1 VTAALIG
8 TLAAVAV
15 VCVGVRWWRG
25 AGAPDQQLDDRDV
38 ALAAGCA
45 VAVPVLCAAIWSG
58 PAFVGSDYGEHCAA
72 VTQTA
77 WDLGS
82 GSTKRGHAVA
92 WLLAGPTR
100 WWGVPGGL
108 LVGASASLA
117 ATAAGLF
124 AWGRALGGRVAGV
137 VAALGCVAVGPVAE
151 NVFTASFAP
160 ALLAA
165 VVWASAGAAIAVRW
179 PTPAGLAVGL
189 AGATAALVVD
199 VRTLPWGLAA
209 LTLVLLAAGWAL
221 TDAKPW
227 RPALV
232 VVVGL
237 GLSLLIGRW
246 ALPQDTLSLAAQLD
260 MTRMQR
266 LRELGQPM
274 TPLVQGGWTW
284 GRLGFVAELQDLMTV
299 AGAMPADAAA
309 LEGVERTRTGGLLPW
324 LPVLGLAPLGLVA
337 LRSRP
342 LQGLAAGVMAV
353 PFVLALWHAGTAQE
367 APRFLALGLPI
378 GVLGVA
384 LLVGEVLGPSP
395 LSGWKALGRSG
406 LAALALVVL
415 VTGLVPSWLSPK
427 AAWRE
432 QTASS
437 PSVRQ
442 VQAEWAGHLDTGA
455 VPRDPYVADCV
466 LGLSAYSQ
474 PRLRK

>member
-1 VTAALIG
+1 MTAALAG
-8 TLAAVAV
+8 TLAVIAAL
-15 VCVGVRWWRG
+15 CAGVRWWRG
-25 AGAPDQQLDDRDV
+25 AGEPEQHVDDRDV
-38 ALAAGCA
+38 ALAAACA
-45 VAVPVLCAAIWSG
+45 LVVPLLCAAVWSG

-72 VTQTA
+72 VSETA
-77 WDLGS
+77 WGVGAGS
-82 GSTKRGHAVA
+82 AKRGHGVA
-92 WLLAGPTR
+92 WLLAWPTR
-100 WWGVPGGL
+100 WWGIPGGL

-117 ATAAGLF
+117 ASGAGLY

-151 NVFTASFAP
+151 QVFTASFAP

-165 VVWASAGAAIAVRW
+165 VIWAGAGAAVAVRW

-199 VRTLPWGLAA
+199 VRTLPWGLTA
-209 LTLVLLAAGWAL
+209 LALVGVAGGWAL
-221 TDAKPW
+221 TDTKPW
-227 RPALV
+227 RPAAVL
-232 VVVGL
+232 VVGL
-237 GLSLLIGRW
+237 ALSLLLGRW

-266 LRELGQPM
+266 LRELGAPM

-284 GRLGFVAELQDLMTV
+284 GRLGLLTELQELLTV

-309 LEGVERTRTGGLLPW
+309 LEGVARTRASGLTPW
-324 LPVLGLAPLGLVA
+324 LPVLGLAPLGLIA
-337 LRSRP
+337 CRSRP
-342 LQGLAAGVMAV
+342 LQALAAAVMAA
-353 PFVLALWHAGTAQE
+353 PFALALWHAGTAQE

-378 GVLGVA
+378 GVVGVA

-395 LSGWKALGRSG
+395 LSGWKALGRPG
-406 LAALALVVL
+406 IAAVAAALL
-415 VTGLVPSWLSPK
+415 VTGVVPSWLSPT
-427 AAWRE
+427 AGWRE

-442 VQAEWAGHLDTGA
+442 VQAEWAAFQDTG
-455 VPRDPYVADCV
+455 VPPRDPYVADCV

-474 PRLRK
+474 PRRRK